1 MGVKLLIADDEEISR
16 NGIAKYVQLHT
27 DRFDKIFLASNGQE
41 TIDIIFRN
49 KPDIMLLDVQMP
61 VKDGITVMKEADRA
75 DILPYT
81 VILSGYDDFRYCQQ
95 AIRFGAKDYLLKPVR
110 SSDIL
115 QKLNKVA
122 DEMFGVVKPEIE
134 DIGGEKNRLVEQ
146 AMEYM
151 VEHYYENIT
160 LADVAQTV
168 GITAGYL
175 STLFSQ
181 KLEKNFVDYLNE
193 LRISH
198 ACTYLK
204 QNYLKTYEI
213 AYKVGFRDEK
223 YFSKVFKKITGQSP
237 SEYRKA
243 NREKSEK
250 DKGYGKKIG

>member
-1 MGVKLLIADDEEISR
+1 MGIKLLIADDEEIIR

-61 VKDGITVMKEADRA
+61 VKDGITVMEEADRA

-95 AIRFGAKDYLLKPVR
+95 AIRFGARDYLLKPVR

-134 DIGGEKNRLVEQ
+134 DTGREKNRLVDQ

-151 VEHYYENIT
+151 VEHYYENST

-243 NREKSEK
+243 NRE
-250 DKGYGKKIG
+250 Y